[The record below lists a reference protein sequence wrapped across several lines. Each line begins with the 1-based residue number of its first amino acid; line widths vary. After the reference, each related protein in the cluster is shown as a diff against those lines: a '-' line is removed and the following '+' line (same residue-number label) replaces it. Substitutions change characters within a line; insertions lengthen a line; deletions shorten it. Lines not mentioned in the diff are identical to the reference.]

1 MATYEIWR
9 INPATKELIERTTR
23 KRIDA
28 AIYQA
33 HCVAYEIAESFG
45 LRDRPAAHVAINAIH
60 HFDGTR
66 EIVAL
71 IGDHEVH
78 LFKA

>member
-1 MATYEIWR
+1 MTIYEIMR
-9 INPATKELIERTTR
+9 INPATKELIERVQR

-33 HCVAYEIAESFG
+33 HRVAYEIAESFG
-45 LRDRPAAHVAINAIH
+45 LRDRPTAHIAISAIH
-60 HFDGTR
+60 RFDGTH
-66 EIVAL
+66 EVVAL

-78 LFKA
+78 LYRA